1 MAVTK
6 SVCAIVLCWPRS
18 HFCPYQ
24 RCGESFEDYFQTGR
38 RALIRFKEKGGK
50 EKDIPVHHK
59 LEEILDEYL
68 KVSELGPQPDAALFP
83 IAVGRT
89 RELGTRTMTRIDA
102 AIRLAAEPPSEMNL
116 WKTALVVRGWLMTGS
131 V

>member
-1 MAVTK
+1 MAITK
-6 SVCAIVLCWPRS
+6 SVGAIVLCWPRS

-24 RCGESFEDYFQTGR
+24 PVVNLKVEDYFQTGR

-68 KVSELGPQPDAALFP
+68 KVSELGLQPAAALFP

-89 RELGTRTMTRIDA
+89 RELGTRTMIRIDA
-102 AIRLAAEPPSEMNL
+102 AIRLAAGPPA
-116 WKTALVVRGWLMTGS
+116 K
-131 V
+131 